1 MYIHWSHH
9 NLPKI
14 FGILSFVFNPLFM
27 WLILSEKKASI
38 GKYRYLLIGFALFD
52 MFYSTVELF
61 VPVAIH
67 GTGAAFVI
75 YLADGPF
82 FGTGHLGQLAVSI
95 RCGCIS
101 LSYGIL
107 IIHFIYRYFV
117 LFNTHIIEAMLRPSG
132 LFGLFIFFICHG
144 IAWSTVCEM
153 FLYGDQEVSD
163 YIYEGFR
170 RDYNVDSHDLSML
183 MALFF
188 DASPEI
194 KRRSW
199 MGILILTGIS
209 TYAVSLYIVLG
220 WKIMRKLADNPGV
233 SKTTQKLHRQLFK
246 ALAVQ
251 TFIPICIS
259 FSPCMMAWYGPVL
272 GLDLGMWNNYLG
284 VIALSAFPVLDPLA
298 IIILLPNYRNKLI
311 GVVKRPIKYLN
322 SGTSAV
328 RPTGDS
334 SGAATQLY

>member
-9 NLPKI
+9 YLPKL
-14 FGILSFVFNPLFM
+14 FGILSFVCNPIFIC
-27 WLILSEKKASI
+27 LIATEKKASI
-38 GKYRYLLIGFALFD
+38 GKYRYLLIGFAIFD
-52 MFYSTVELF
+52 MAYSTVELI

-82 FGTGHLGQLAVSI
+82 FGTGKLGQLAVSI

-107 IIHFIYRYFV
+107 VIHFIYRYLV
-117 LFNTHIIEAMLRPSG
+117 LFNTRIIDRLLRPSG
-132 LFGLFIFFICHG
+132 LFGLFVFFVFHG
-144 IAWSTVCEM
+144 IAWSSVCEM
-153 FLYGDQEVSD
+153 CLYGDQEVFD
-163 YIYEGFR
+163 YIYDAFQK
-170 RDYNVDSHDLSML
+170 DYHVDSHDLSML

-199 MGILILTGIS
+199 IGILLLTGIS
-209 TYAVSLYIVLG
+209 IYAISLYVILG
-220 WKIMRKLADNPGV
+220 WKIMKKLADNPGV
-233 SKTTQKLHRQLFK
+233 SATTQKLHRQLFK

-259 FSPCMMAWYGPVL
+259 FSPCMMAWYGPVI

-298 IIILLPNYRNKLI
+298 IIFLLPNYRNKLFRT
-311 GVVKRPIKYLN
+311 VKMPIKYFY
-322 SGTSAV
+322 SGTSTV
-328 RPTGDS
+328 RPNVDNS
-334 SGAATQLY
+334 AQVY